1 MLLAAQMSD
10 DQIAII
16 GCAVVF
22 GICLVMMLI
31 SQKVGD
37 HVRGRH
43 RATRPDVVR
52 FPAAGSERN
61 SDRKAA

>member
-22 GICLVMMLI
+22 GACIGMMLL
-31 SQKVGD
+31 SQKIGNR
-37 HVRGRH
+37 VRGRSQS
-43 RATRPDVVR
+43 ARPDVVR
-52 FPAAGSERN
+52 FPIAEDQQTA
-61 SDRKAA
+61 DRKAA